1 MFPLSAHMNCGR
13 CGSINIVRTR
23 SSLVDRIVKFCTG
36 RRRVT
41 CKKCLWTARIRWE
54 EEDDFV
60 PQKSVLKA
68 VESAKR

>member
-1 MFPLSAHMNCGR
+1 MTCWR

-23 SSLVDRIVKFCTG
+23 SSFVDRVVRLLNGNK
-36 RRRVT
+36 RVT
-41 CKKCLWTARIRWE
+41 CKKCLWTARIQWDE
-54 EEDDFV
+54 DDDFV